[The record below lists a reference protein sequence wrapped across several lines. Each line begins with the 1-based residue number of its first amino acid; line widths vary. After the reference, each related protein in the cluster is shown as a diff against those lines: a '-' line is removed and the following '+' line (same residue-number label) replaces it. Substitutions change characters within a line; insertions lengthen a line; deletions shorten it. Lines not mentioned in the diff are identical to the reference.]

1 MRRIEEWSKR
11 GARLKEEGVKKEK
24 KEKKKGRKKLVRMN
38 LKSLPLEEKGSG
50 NEMVGIFLEEGTFAI

>member
-1 MRRIEEWSKR
+1 MVETRCSFEGGGRKKR
-11 GARLKEEGVKKEK
+11 KE
-24 KEKKKGRKKLVRMN
+24 GRKKLVRMN

>member
-24 KEKKKGRKKLVRMN
+24 KEGRNVRMN

-50 NEMVGIFLEEGTFAI
+50 NEIVGIFLEEGTFAI

>member
-11 GARLKEEGVKKEK
+11 GARLKEEGVKKR
-24 KEKKKGRKKLVRMN
+24 KEGRKKLVRMN